1 MYQRFLSRVTFFC
14 DHKMKKA
21 LYTNDCYILGVKYF
35 SEFFG
40 AKKFLKNVAL
50 RKTLFFPYK
59 SMT

>member
-1 MYQRFLSRVTFFC
+1 
-14 DHKMKKA
+14 MKKA
-21 LYTNDCYILGVKYF
+21 LYTNDCHLLGVKYF